1 MLVDGR
7 APNNVLRG
15 AGICGIDRADI
26 PGSPPR
32 YRARFFSPDRRQSR
46 HPQENK
52 MRAARDAGDLP
63 IPTVSCRKEKRHESC
78 SHHGFRVFPER
89 PAHGVLGLLRTNP
102 GGLTWPSLLRTG
114 RSLSTAGRG
123 PTPDAPYLGYERPRP
138 GDPNCGARSARRA
151 PCGLGRRNA
160 RASHAA
166 AVAALPR
173 LQERLRKT
181 PLQRAR
187 LIGI

>member
-102 GGLTWPSLLRTG
+102 GGLTWPSLFSDRPFSIHRWTGSHTGCAVFGIRTPQTRRPQLWRAVSAPG
-114 RSLSTAGRG
+114 TVRLGPPSEGCEPSHGHRS
-123 PTPDAPYLGYERPRP
+123 
-138 GDPNCGARSARRA
+138 RSAFQDASRR
-151 PCGLGRRNA
+151 
-160 RASHAA
+160 
-166 AVAALPR
+166 R
-173 LQERLRKT
+173 LCT
-181 PLQRAR
+181 T
-187 LIGI
+187 

>member
-1 MLVDGR
+1 MTCAPSMRVCACAIPKPVAMNKAVSRKRIAHPSQCLDCGMLVDGL

-63 IPTVSCRKEKRHESC
+63 IPTVSSRKKERDESC

-102 GGLTWPSLLRTG
+102 GGLTWPPLLRTG

-138 GDPNCGARSARRA
+138 G
-151 PCGLGRRNA
+151 
-160 RASHAA
+160 
-166 AVAALPR
+166 
-173 LQERLRKT
+173 
-181 PLQRAR
+181 
-187 LIGI
+187 

>member
-1 MLVDGR
+1 MT
-7 APNNVLRG
+7 PK
-15 AGICGIDRADI
+15 I
-26 PGSPPR
+26 GSRHR
-32 YRARFFSPDRRQSR
+32 YRARFFRRIIVSSPLTRR
-46 HPQENK
+46 NK
-52 MRAARDAGDLP
+52 ARAARDAGDLP

-138 GDPNCGARSARRA
+138 EYSPILDNGQVLRRQTAWISVSCSVNRSLCSRD
-151 PCGLGRRNA
+151 
-160 RASHAA
+160 AA
-166 AVAALPR
+166 ARP
-173 LQERLRKT
+173 
-181 PLQRAR
+181 
-187 LIGI
+187 